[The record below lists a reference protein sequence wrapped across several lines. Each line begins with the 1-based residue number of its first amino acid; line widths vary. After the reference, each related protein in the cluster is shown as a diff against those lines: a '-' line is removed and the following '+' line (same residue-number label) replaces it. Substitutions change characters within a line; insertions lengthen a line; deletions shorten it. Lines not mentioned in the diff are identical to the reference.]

1 MGATIWVAVLG
12 GRGETIWMEVLGG
25 FVKTIWFEVFWWGGV
40 RLFGWKFGGKQGDTI
55 WVAV

>member
-1 MGATIWVAVLG
+1 
-12 GRGETIWMEVLGG
+12 MEVLGG

-55 WVAV
+55 WVAVLGGWGETI